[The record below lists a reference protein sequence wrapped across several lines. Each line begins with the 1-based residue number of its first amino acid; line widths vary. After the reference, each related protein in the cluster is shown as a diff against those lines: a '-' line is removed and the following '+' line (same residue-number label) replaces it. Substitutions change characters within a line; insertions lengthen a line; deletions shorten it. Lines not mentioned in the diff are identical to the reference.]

1 MSNIGIVGSKL
12 NAVGGLVTQGKD
24 FCKVNGVAVAYVG
37 SKGTTHVG
45 PPPHVQGQWAVSTG
59 SSFVK
64 VEGIAIAKIGS
75 KTSCNHTVTSGGFV
89 NING

>member
-12 NAVGGLVTQGKD
+12 NAIGGLVTQGQD
-24 FCKVNGVAVAYVG
+24 FCKVNGFAVAYVG

-64 VEGIAIAKIGS
+64 VAGFAVARVGS
-75 KTSCNHTVTSGGFV
+75 KTSCKHIVTSGGFV

>member
-45 PPPHVQGQWAVSTG
+45 PPPHVQDSGPYLLALL
-59 SSFVK
+59 SSRLKVLQSLRLEVK
-64 VEGIAIAKIGS
+64 HLATILSPLEAL
-75 KTSCNHTVTSGGFV
+75 
-89 NING
+89 